1 MLSLMGRRTLA
12 GAAMAV
18 ALVCLAPG
26 ARAAD
31 ARPWVQLTVAG
42 PWDRGALE
50 ELLRHMRAELQA
62 QQIDVYAPP
71 QGNGEPIAFVQVTPN
86 AGASNVD
93 IAIDVRD
100 ALTSKR
106 VGRNV
111 DLTSIPNDG
120 RALTIALA
128 ADELLRASWAELA
141 FTAFSARRPRS
152 TVAVPAGVTESVA
165 GALRAPPRYPRA
177 RLALGPAGARYGG
190 GQTHLGGE
198 LEVGLELSPRIAA
211 TLAAGFLWMRP
222 TSTPDGDVQGFAL
235 RGTLGVAWTV
245 TRPEARAGL
254 DLTARLEAARV
265 TFVPAANATAGA
277 TGATGSGIAV
287 VAAGGP
293 TGWLALRSNLRAFVG
308 ARAGFV
314 LRPVNAWDR
323 EQVVTAVSGLGLM
336 AQAGVTATF

>member
-1 MLSLMGRRTLA
+1 MGRRTLA
-12 GAAMAV
+12 GAAMAM

-31 ARPWVQLTVAG
+31 TRPWVQLTVAG

-50 ELLRHMRAELQA
+50 ELLRHMRAELAA
-62 QQIDVYAPP
+62 QQIDVFETPN
-71 QGNGEPIAFVQVTPN
+71 GNGEPIAFVQVTPN

-141 FTAFSARRPRS
+141 FTDRRPRS

-165 GALRAPPRYPRA
+165 GALRAPPRTPRV

-198 LEVGLELSPRIAA
+198 LEAGLELSPRCAA

-222 TSTPDGDVQGFAL
+222 TSTPDGDVQGFAM
-235 RGTLGVAWTV
+235 RGALGVAFTV
-245 TRPEARAGL
+245 TRPAARAGL
-254 DLTARLEAARV
+254 DLTARLEAERV
-265 TFVPAANATAGA
+265 TFVPAPNTTAGA

-287 VAAGGP
+287 VAAAGP
-293 TGWLALRSNLRAFVG
+293 TGWLALRENLRAFVG
-308 ARAGFV
+308 ARAGFA

-336 AQAGVTATF
+336 LQGGVTATF